1 MTPGLTKE
9 QELLKDVF
17 NDCFM
22 FDTHTEVSITI
33 EVYKKLS
40 AYLVEQKLIP
50 AYHFLPLP
58 VEGNENN

>member
-9 QELLKDVF
+9 QELLKDLF
-17 NDCFM
+17 NACFT
-22 FDTHTEVSITI
+22 FDDYSEVSMPI
-33 EVYKKLS
+33 ELYNELG
-40 AYLVEQKLIP
+40 AYCIEQKLIP